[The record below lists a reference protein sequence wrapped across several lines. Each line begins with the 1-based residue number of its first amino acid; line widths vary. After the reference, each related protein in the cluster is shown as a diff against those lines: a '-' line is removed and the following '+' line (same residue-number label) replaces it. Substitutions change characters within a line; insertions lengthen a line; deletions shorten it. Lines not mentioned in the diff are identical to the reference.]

1 MVTDDSERCPQSR
14 QEIRHR
20 TQGKSLRLGFNS
32 SSPEDSSDREDL
44 RNVGT
49 NLLCFSHQRLP
60 SLDSDG
66 SKPMALN
73 ISIGIGEIE
82 TELTTDSDLSF
93 DAIES
98 LLNRAVVSV
107 LQLYMALP
115 EKDRMSVVGLEMEDD
130 EDEDV
135 E

>member
-1 MVTDDSERCPQSR
+1 
-14 QEIRHR
+14 
-20 TQGKSLRLGFNS
+20 
-32 SSPEDSSDREDL
+32 
-44 RNVGT
+44 
-49 NLLCFSHQRLP
+49 
-60 SLDSDG
+60 
-66 SKPMALN
+66 MALN

-115 EKDRMSVVGLEMEDD
+115 EKDRLTIFGLEMEDD

-135 E
+135 D

>member
-1 MVTDDSERCPQSR
+1 
-14 QEIRHR
+14 
-20 TQGKSLRLGFNS
+20 
-32 SSPEDSSDREDL
+32 
-44 RNVGT
+44 
-49 NLLCFSHQRLP
+49 
-60 SLDSDG
+60 
-66 SKPMALN
+66 MALN

-82 TELTTDSDLSF
+82 TELATDSDLSF

>member
-1 MVTDDSERCPQSR
+1 
-14 QEIRHR
+14 
-20 TQGKSLRLGFNS
+20 
-32 SSPEDSSDREDL
+32 
-44 RNVGT
+44 
-49 NLLCFSHQRLP
+49 
-60 SLDSDG
+60 
-66 SKPMALN
+66 MALN

>member
-1 MVTDDSERCPQSR
+1 M
-14 QEIRHR
+14 
-20 TQGKSLRLGFNS
+20 
-32 SSPEDSSDREDL
+32 
-44 RNVGT
+44 
-49 NLLCFSHQRLP
+49 P

-82 TELTTDSDLSF
+82 TELATDSDLSF